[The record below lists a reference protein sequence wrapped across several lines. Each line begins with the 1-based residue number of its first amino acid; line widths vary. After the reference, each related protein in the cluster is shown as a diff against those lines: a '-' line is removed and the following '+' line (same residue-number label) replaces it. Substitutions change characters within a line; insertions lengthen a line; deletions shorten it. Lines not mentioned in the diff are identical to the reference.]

1 MRELSLL
8 FASFV
13 EREEKAAGS
22 QVTVKMLLACSDAGR
37 IMHCSVWQDVGCEFW
52 EMRNL
57 F

>member
-1 MRELSLL
+1 MRVLSLL

-13 EREEKAAGS
+13 EREGKAAGS

-37 IMHCSVWQDVGCEFW
+37 IMHCSVWQDVGCDFW
-52 EMRNL
+52 EMRSL